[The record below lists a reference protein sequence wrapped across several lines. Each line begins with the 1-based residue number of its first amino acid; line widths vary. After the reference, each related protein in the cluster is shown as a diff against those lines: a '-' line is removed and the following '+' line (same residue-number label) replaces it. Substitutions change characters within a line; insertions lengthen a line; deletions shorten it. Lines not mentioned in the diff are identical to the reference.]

1 VDKLFPIYTLDENK
15 NVLSPNAMRLWVES
29 VDNVTI
35 GDEMYREEPRPWTV
49 EARPVELTYC
59 EEPKPCIEETN
70 PVTGELKKIC
80 PRPWTVETRADEL
93 M

>member
-1 VDKLFPIYTLDENK
+1 VDKLFPIYTLDEYK

-29 VDNVTI
+29 VDNATI

-49 EARPVELTYC
+49 DTR
-59 EEPKPCIEETN
+59 

-80 PRPWTVETRADEL
+80 PRPCTVEAREDEL

>member
-1 VDKLFPIYTLDENK
+1 VDKLFPIYTLDEYK

-29 VDNVTI
+29 VDKNTM

-49 EARPVELTYC
+49 DTSDC
-59 EEPKPCIEETN
+59 
-70 PVTGELKKIC
+70 
-80 PRPWTVETRADEL
+80 EL